1 MTIAA
6 WRRKLDTGMGRALT
20 SALDPVISSGAM
32 FLLQGAVLLTADK
45 QAFGSYSLGY
55 SYVLMGQV
63 LLSALFGAPLVT
75 LLARMEGDE
84 QRCHIGE
91 AVLRFQ
97 MMASLVVGLLGL
109 VLAWLA
115 GIPASIAIAA
125 AIGLVGVSF
134 RDALR
139 SVLLARLE
147 LVRAVAL
154 SIMFAAAIVVILAIM
169 FIVFRR
175 IDAVLGLAALAVASL
190 LAVSRYVWV
199 SLTTKARIPAET
211 RREIR
216 GMTTWSLPG
225 AIAIWLQNSFYLTL
239 IAINLDIGAVGE
251 VSAAR
256 MAIMPILIVT
266 SGLIRL
272 AQVNASRRLAG
283 EGIAAALTGARRP
296 AVLCLLGGVVV
307 SLGCLVLGTTVLA
320 RFVPPKFPHLA
331 QLVAVWLFFAG
342 ANIARSI
349 FTSLYQAMGR
359 YRELFVYNAAML
371 PAVVAG
377 IAYAPKYLGLPGAI
391 LPMALAEIVLI
402 VMLIARVHQAG
413 SFKTAAAD

>member
-6 WRRKLDTGMGRALT
+6 LRRKLDTGMGRALT

-75 LLARMEGDE
+75 LLGRMEGDE
-84 QRCHIGE
+84 QRRHIGE

-109 VLAWLA
+109 VLAWFA
-115 GIPASIAIAA
+115 GIPASVAVAA
-125 AIGLVGVSF
+125 AVGLVGVSF

-139 SVLLARLE
+139 SVLLAQLQ
-147 LVRAVAL
+147 LVRAAVL
-154 SIMFAAAIVVILAIM
+154 SMIFAAAIAAILLGM

-175 IDAVLGLAALAVASL
+175 IDAVLGLAALAAASL

-211 RREIR
+211 QREIR

-283 EGIAAALTGARRP
+283 EGIAAALAGARRP
-296 AVLCLLGGVVV
+296 ALLCLLGGVVA
-307 SLGCLVLGTTVLA
+307 SLGCLMLGTTVLA
-320 RFVPPKFPHLA
+320 PFVPPKFPHLA
-331 QLVAVWLFFAG
+331 QLVSVWLLFA
-342 ANIARSI
+342 AATTARSI

-359 YRELFVYNAAML
+359 YRELFVYNVVML
-371 PAVVAG
+371 PFVVAA
-377 IAYAPKYLGLPGAI
+377 IAYAPRYLGLPGAI
-391 LPMALAEIVLI
+391 LPMAVSEIVLMA
-402 VMLIARVHQAG
+402 VLILRVDKADG
-413 SFKTAAAD
+413 VKTAAA

>member
-20 SALDPVISSGAM
+20 SALDPVITSGTM
-32 FLLQGAVLLTADK
+32 FLVQGAVLFTADK
-45 QAFGSYSLGY
+45 QAFGTYSLGY

-75 LLARMEGDE
+75 LLGRMEGDE
-84 QRCHIGE
+84 QRRHIGE

-97 MMASLVVGLLGL
+97 MMASIIVGLVGL
-109 VLAWLA
+109 VLASLA
-115 GIPASIAIAA
+115 GIPGAIAVAA

-147 LVRAVAL
+147 LVQAVILSVLFAVA
-154 SIMFAAAIVVILAIM
+154 VTVILLLM
-169 FIVFRR
+169 YIVFRR
-175 IDAVLGLAALAVASL
+175 IDAVLGLAALAAASL
-190 LAVSRYVWV
+190 LAVSRYVMV

-239 IAINLDIGAVGE
+239 IAINLNIGAVGE

-272 AQVNASRRLAG
+272 AQVNASRRLSG
-283 EGIAAALTGARRP
+283 EGLTAALKGARRP
-296 AVLCLLGGVVV
+296 ALLCLIAGVAA
-307 SLGCLVLGTTVLA
+307 SLLCLVLGTTVLA
-320 RFVPPKFPHLA
+320 PLVPQKFPHLA
-331 QLVAVWLFFAG
+331 QLVAVWLFFA
-342 ANIARSI
+342 AATTARSI

-359 YRELFVYNAAML
+359 YRELFVYNVVML
-371 PAVVAG
+371 PFVVAG
-377 IAYAPKYLGLPGAI
+377 IVYAPKYLGLPGAI
-391 LPMALAEIVLI
+391 LPMALAELVLMA
-402 VMLIARVHQAG
+402 VLIARVGKATA
-413 SFKTAAAD
+413 FRTAAA